1 MEQFKAKLQEYAHC
15 IEETYQTRKRMAELE
30 EEIMSYLKTHD
41 HDVVDLPA
49 ASDFL
54 QKPELPAAQDF
65 LEVSRQLRVGTQS
78 SSLRNANYQIR
89 SEPPNPRSNVG
100 PWMNSTMEADRA

>member
-15 IEETYQTRKRMAELE
+15 IEETYQTRKRLAELE

-41 HDVVDLPA
+41 HDVVDL
-49 ASDFL
+49 L
-54 QKPELPAAQDF
+54 QKPELPAVQDF
-65 LEVSRQLRVGTQS
+65 LEISRQLRVGTQS

-100 PWMNSTMEADRA
+100 PWTNSTMEADRA